1 MVLNHYLNKNPLMLV
16 SETRID
22 IDRHYRHCFP
32 VALANS
38 SDIPKQIFLC
48 IIANDKKVRQIY

>member
-1 MVLNHYLNKNPLMLV
+1 
-16 SETRID
+16 
-22 IDRHYRHCFP
+22 

-48 IIANDKKVRQIY
+48 IIANDKKVKELIIYKIKYFNI

>member
-1 MVLNHYLNKNPLMLV
+1 MQVSRIELIRTMLNHLFT
-16 SETRID
+16 S
-22 IDRHYRHCFP
+22 

-48 IIANDKKVRQIY
+48 IIANDKKVGPKNLHLFLI

>member
-1 MVLNHYLNKNPLMLV
+1 MQV
-16 SETRID
+16 SEKI
-22 IDRHYRHCFP
+22 ILLHKLQFIYFLI

-48 IIANDKKVRQIY
+48 IIANDKKVKELIN